1 MPALSAYNL
10 FISHS
15 WSYSDA
21 YKNLEKLLKQ
31 ASYFE
36 YHDYSV
42 PKDDPIHTSSDEIL
56 RNAIHEKFKHCN
68 CILVL
73 AGVYAS
79 YSRWID
85 IEMSI
90 AKHGFLYPKPI
101 IAIEPWG
108 AERTSAVVKNN
119 AKVVVAW
126 NTNSIVKDIREYSL

>member
-1 MPALSAYNL
+1 MYNL

-15 WSYSDA
+15 WSYENN
-21 YKNLEKLLKQ
+21 YIGLCNLLDD
-31 ASYFE
+31 ASYFT
-36 YHDYSV
+36 HKNYSV
-42 PKDDPIHTSSDEIL
+42 SKDDPIRIL
-56 RNAIHEKFKHCN
+56 AKNDYWYENKLRIKLREQMKYASIVP
-68 CILVL
+68 IL

-79 YSRWID
+79 YSDSID
-85 IEMSI
+85 MEISI
-90 AKHGFLYPKPI
+90 AKELVKPI